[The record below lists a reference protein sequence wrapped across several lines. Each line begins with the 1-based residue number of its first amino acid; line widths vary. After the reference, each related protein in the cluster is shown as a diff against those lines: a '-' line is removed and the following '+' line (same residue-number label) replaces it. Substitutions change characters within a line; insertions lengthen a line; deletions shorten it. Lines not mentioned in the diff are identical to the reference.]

1 MAIGAVRRQLGSTSE
16 YYDKYVLDADIKGF
30 FDNISHEWLLNH
42 VPLEITLKTILKK
55 WFKAGSVYLDKEV
68 EYGESGTPEGGFLSP
83 TLANHT
89 LNGLEAAIEQAV
101 ATKYKVRKRG
111 IYIGNKPRRTDRDKT
126 KYRFLSTQLATIR
139 YADDFIVLGR
149 SRRMIEEAVRPA
161 VEKFLKERGL
171 TLSPEKTKVL
181 SIRGSDPV
189 DFLGYTFKYFP
200 RISHKYG
207 LFHDNTGRAGIAC
220 YPQKNKVK
228 AIAEQ
233 LKKIISQSINLNAY
247 ELIAKL
253 NPIIRG
259 WAQYFHLSQSYQAR
273 NRINSYLYRRI
284 WAWAKRKHPKWG
296 KKKIALSYFIRD
308 RRTKDYTI
316 EIGENRFGNSNRW
329 VFNGRTRNESIYKE
343 AEDGKTIELL
353 NPTKII
359 ASVRAGRYRI
369 PEKLEL
375 IHAYHPDNEKLIDFN
390 FSMSKIAMQ
399 GNNSYKAKL
408 LIRQKG
414 KCGLCGTTLLDEQ
427 GEFQY
432 DGSSHIHHK
441 EPRAQSGSRGHL
453 KNMMLVHARCH

>member
-1 MAIGAVRRQLGSTSE
+1 M
-16 YYDKYVLDADIKGF
+16 
-30 FDNISHEWLLNH
+30 
-42 VPLEITLKTILKK
+42 
-55 WFKAGSVYLDKEV
+55 V

-111 IYIGNKPRRTDRDKT
+111 IYLGNKPRRTATDKT

-284 WAWAKRKHPKWG
+284 
-296 KKKIALSYFIRD
+296 
-308 RRTKDYTI
+308 
-316 EIGENRFGNSNRW
+316 
-329 VFNGRTRNESIYKE
+329 
-343 AEDGKTIELL
+343 
-353 NPTKII
+353 
-359 ASVRAGRYRI
+359 
-369 PEKLEL
+369 
-375 IHAYHPDNEKLIDFN
+375 
-390 FSMSKIAMQ
+390 
-399 GNNSYKAKL
+399 
-408 LIRQKG
+408 
-414 KCGLCGTTLLDEQ
+414 
-427 GEFQY
+427 
-432 DGSSHIHHK
+432 
-441 EPRAQSGSRGHL
+441 
-453 KNMMLVHARCH
+453 